1 MLRTLYIENIAVI
14 RKTVIDFTEGFSVL
28 SGETGAGKSILID
41 SIGFLLG
48 RRGGRDLL
56 RSGTERANVSALFSS
71 IDPHTAKRLCE
82 MGIEPD
88 EGGELLLERSVSAE
102 GRSTARANGRPI
114 NLALLRSAG
123 DLLVSI
129 HGQSDTHTLTERKNQ
144 LAILDGYAGN
154 ENQYAEYLALYEE
167 LVRVRSAIKE
177 ISTEEAAR
185 LREIE
190 MLRYQ
195 ISDIEA
201 LSLRDGEEE
210 KLSEK
215 KKRLK
220 SAERIAKQ
228 TGFAYRALRSAEKAN
243 VLYVLDRAISAVETL
258 TDVIAEAEGIAAELS
273 ECRSVILDAAER
285 IRAFTEDDEADASKL
300 LDAVEGRLAAI
311 EKLRRKY
318 GGSVSDILAYLEN
331 AKVRLDS
338 LEGADARLA
347 DLEKEE
353 ERLLLA
359 VSTCADRLTETRR
372 SAARELAERILAVLT
387 FLDMPR
393 VRFEVSIKNYCEGG
407 ERAFR
412 HDGGD
417 DIEFLL
423 ATNAGEPLAPLSAIA
438 SGGELARIMLAIKS
452 VIADRD
458 GIGTVIYDEIDTGVS
473 GKTARKIGIELLRSA
488 CGAQVLCV
496 THSAQIASLADAHY
510 LIRKNEKDGRAET
523 EVLPL
528 DEEGRITELSRI
540 LGGIEVTDA
549 QRRAAWEL
557 YTERSDYKGA

>member
-1 MLRTLYIENIAVI
+1 MLKALYIENIAVI
-14 RKTVIDFTEGFSVL
+14 RKTAIDFTEGFSVL
-28 SGETGAGKSILID
+28 TGETGAGKSILID

-56 RSGTERANVSALFSS
+56 RSGADRAIVSALFSS
-71 IDPHTAKRLCE
+71 IDKDTEAHLFE
-82 MGIEPD
+82 MGLEPD
-88 EGGELLLERSVSAE
+88 ESGELLLERFLTAE
-102 GRSTARANGRPI
+102 GRTAARVNGRPV

-123 DLLVSI
+123 DLLVNI

-144 LAILDGYAGN
+144 LSILDGYAGS
-154 ENQYAEYLALYEE
+154 EALYAEYLSVYEQ
-167 LVRVRSAIKE
+167 LFRVRNAIKE
-177 ISTEEAAR
+177 ISAEEAAR

-195 ISDIEA
+195 IADIEA
-201 LSLRDGEEE
+201 LSLREGEEE
-210 KLSEK
+210 KLFEK

-243 VLYVLDRAISAVETL
+243 VLYVLDRAIAAVESL
-258 TDVIAEAEGIAAELS
+258 TDVIGEAEGIAAELS
-273 ECRSVILDAAER
+273 DCRSTILDAAER
-285 IRAFTEDDEADASKL
+285 IRAFTEDDEMDAAKL
-300 LDAVEGRLAAI
+300 LDAVEGRLASI

-318 GGSVSDILAYLEN
+318 GGSVSDILTYLET
-331 AKVRLDS
+331 AKVRLDA
-338 LEGADARLA
+338 LEGADMRLSE
-347 DLEKEE
+347 LENEE
-353 ERLLLA
+353 ASLLLLVGA
-359 VSTCADRLTETRR
+359 SADRLSDARR
-372 SAARELAERILAVLT
+372 IAARELSERILAVLT

-393 VRFEVSIKNYCEGG
+393 VRFEVSIKNYVEGG

-417 DIEFLL
+417 EVEFLL
-423 ATNAGEPLAPLSAIA
+423 ATNVGEPLAPLSAIA

-488 CGAQVLCV
+488 RGAQVFCV

-510 LIRKNEKDGRAET
+510 LIRKNEKEGRAET

-528 DEEGRITELSRI
+528 AEEGRITELSRI

-557 YTERSDYKGA
+557 YTERSDYKGV

>member
-1 MLRTLYIENIAVI
+1 MLKTLYIENIAVI
-14 RKTVIDFTEGFSVL
+14 RKTSIDFTDGFSVL
-28 SGETGAGKSILID
+28 TGETGAGKSILID

-56 RSGTERANVSALFSS
+56 RSGTDRATVSALFSS
-71 IDPHTAKRLCE
+71 FDKETIKRLFE
-82 MGIEPD
+82 LGIEPD
-88 EGGELLLERSVSAE
+88 EAGELLLERSLTSE
-102 GRSTARANGRPI
+102 GRTTARANGRPV
-114 NLALLRSAG
+114 NLTMLRSVG
-123 DLLVSI
+123 DLLVNI

-144 LAILDGYAGN
+144 LSILDGYAGN
-154 ENQYAEYLALYEE
+154 EALYAEYLAVYEQ
-167 LVRVRSAIKE
+167 LSRVRDAIKE
-177 ISTEEAAR
+177 ISAEEAVR

-201 LSLRDGEEE
+201 LSLREGEEE

-228 TGFAYRALRSAEKAN
+228 SGFAYRALRSAEKAN
-243 VLYVLDRAISAVETL
+243 VLYVLDRAISAVASL
-258 TDVIAEAEGIAAELS
+258 SDVIEEAEGIAAELT
-273 ECRSVILDAAER
+273 ECRSTILDAAER
-285 IRAFTEDDEADASKL
+285 IRGFTEEDEADAGKL
-300 LDAVEGRLAAI
+300 LDMVEGRLAAI
-311 EKLRRKY
+311 EKLQRKY
-318 GGSVSDILAYLEN
+318 GGTVSDILLYLQN
-331 AKVRLDS
+331 AKERLDA
-338 LEGADARLA
+338 LEGAPERLA

-353 ERLLLA
+353 ARLLSA
-359 VSTCADRLTETRR
+359 IGEVADRLCASRQ
-372 SAARELAERILAVLT
+372 AAASELSERILSVLA

-393 VRFEVSIKNYCEGG
+393 VRFEVSIKHYLDGDC
-407 ERAFR
+407 RAFR
-412 HDGGD
+412 YDGGD
-417 DIEFLL
+417 DVEFLL
-423 ATNAGEPLAPLSAIA
+423 ATNAGEPLMPLSAIA

-488 CGAQVLCV
+488 RGAQVLCV

-510 LIRKNEKDGRAET
+510 LIRKKEKDGRAET

-528 DEEGRITELSRI
+528 TEDGRITELSRI

-549 QRRAAWEL
+549 PRRAAWEL
-557 YTERSDYKGA
+557 YTERSEYKGE